1 MCTQSFYT
9 PTKAAEMLGC
19 KESEIIE
26 FIKSGQ
32 LKAAF
37 MANIA
42 NYVITHNDLMAFVKV
57 TRNFKTMQK
66 MLTRR
71 VVIIDRDPKVHDIM
85 RMELGRQG
93 FEVKVA
99 TTEREVAF
107 LSDEYQPDVICVH
120 LGATTREKDPVK
132 ASLAKARAQ
141 YKTYIILYHSY
152 APHIAAGAEI
162 TAQVAAVNADIV
174 VVLERGVSPL
184 VEAVRSRFGLKSGVT
199 PNRPDATCLIL
210 EFFSVP

>member
-1 MCTQSFYT
+1 MTTQSFYT
-9 PTKAAEMLGC
+9 PPKAAEMLAC
-19 KESEIIE
+19 TEAEIIE
-26 FIKSGQ
+26 YIKSGQ

-71 VVIIDRDPKVHDIM
+71 IVIIDRDPKVHDIM

-132 ASLAKARAQ
+132 GSLEKARAQ
-141 YKTYIILYHSY
+141 YKTFIVLYHNY
-152 APHIAAGAEI
+152 ASHIAAGPEVS
-162 TAQVAAVNADIV
+162 AQVRAVNADVV
-174 VVLERGVSPL
+174 VVLDRGVTPL
-184 VEAVRSRFGLKSGVT
+184 VDAVRSRFGLKTTVA
-199 PNRPDATCLIL
+199 PRKPLA
-210 EFFSVP
+210 

>member
-1 MCTQSFYT
+1 MTTQSFYT
-9 PTKAAEMLGC
+9 PPKAAEMLAC
-19 KESEIIE
+19 TEAEIIE
-26 FIKSGQ
+26 YIKSGQ

-37 MANIA
+37 MSNIA

-71 VVIIDRDPKVHDIM
+71 IVIIDRDPKVHDIM
-85 RMELGRQG
+85 RMDLGRQG

-132 ASLAKARAQ
+132 GSLAKARAQ
-141 YKTYIILYHSY
+141 YKTFIVLYHNY
-152 APHIAAGAEI
+152 APHIASGPEVS
-162 TAQVAAVNADIV
+162 AQIKAVNADVV
-174 VVLERGVSPL
+174 VVLDRGVSPL
-184 VEAVRSRFGLKSGVT
+184 VEAVRARFGLKTSVVT
-199 PNRPDATCLIL
+199 RKPLA
-210 EFFSVP
+210 